1 MKIFVA
7 SSLTFINLLFSL
19 RTTAQQVLILNHV
32 TRKPI
37 ELVTLTSEKPKAFV
51 ITNAKGQ
58 TDISVFEGAEKIEIR
73 MLGYKTELKSYTEL
87 KATDFLVLLNP
98 LNISLDEM
106 VFSATRWNQSSA
118 EIPSKIT
125 SISPKEVKLQNPQT
139 AADLLNVSG
148 KVFIQKSQQGG
159 GSPMI
164 RGFST
169 NRLLYTVDGV
179 RMNTAIFRSGNIQ
192 NVISLDPFA
201 TEHTEIFFGPGS
213 VIYGSDAIGGIM
225 SFQTLTPIFKDS
237 SNHFISGNAN
247 SRYSSANNEKTGHV
261 DINLG
266 WQKWATVS
274 SFSFNDYGNLTMGS
288 FGPKEYLR
296 PFYVKRIGGKDEIIT
311 NSDQQVQNPTG
322 YTQFNIMQKLR
333 YKPSKKWDLH
343 YGFHYSETSE
353 YSRYDR
359 HIRYK
364 NGLPRYGEWSYGP
377 QKWMMN
383 NLSISYTDSSIFFDE
398 MNIRLAQQYFEESR
412 MSRDINKSNREVRIE
427 KVDAYSSNIDFTKTL
442 HQKNKLFYGMEVIWN
457 KVTSLGIDENIITGE
472 SKNGA
477 ARYPQSDWSSYAVYV
492 SNQHHFSEKLL
503 LQSGI
508 RYNQF
513 MLNSTFDT
521 TFYPFPFTT
530 AKVNN
535 GAVTGSI
542 GTVYRPTEKWV
553 LSTNFASAF
562 RSPNVDDIGKVFDS
576 SPGFVVVPNPSLKA
590 EYAYNADVN
599 ITKIFAD
606 VVKVDFSA
614 YYTIL
619 KDAMVK
625 RDYTLNGLDSI
636 VYDGS
641 MSKVQALQNAAVAK
655 VYGIQ
660 SGIEIKL
667 VKGFSISS
675 DFNYQIGEEE
685 TDDGTISPSR
695 HAPPWFG
702 NSKITYKSEKTTLQ
716 FYVIYSGEKK
726 FEDLPLEEQ
735 QKPEIYAIDKNGK
748 PWSPNW
754 HTINLKSSY
763 QFSSYLSVSAGIENI
778 TDIRYR
784 TYSSGIVAP
793 GRNFVIGLN
802 LKF

>member
-7 SSLTFINLLFSL
+7 SFFITINLLFSL
-19 RTTAQQVLILNHV
+19 RTTAQVALVLDDA
-32 TRKPI
+32 TQKPI
-37 ELVTLTSEKPKAFV
+37 ELVTLTSENPKAQV
-51 ITNAKGQ
+51 ITNSKGQ
-58 TDISVFEGAEKIEIR
+58 ADISLFVNSKKIEVR
-73 MLGYKTELKSYTEL
+73 RLGYKTEHKSYEEIKAADFIL
-87 KATDFLVLLNP
+87 KLTH
-98 LNISLDEM
+98 LNIPLDEM
-106 VFSATRWNQSSA
+106 VISASRWNQQSS
-118 EIPSKIT
+118 EIPAKIST
-125 SISPKEVKLQNPQT
+125 ISPKEVKLQNPQT
-139 AADLLNVSG
+139 AADLLTISG

-159 GSPMI
+159 GSPLI

-201 TEHTEIFFGPGS
+201 TEHTEVFFGPGS
-213 VIYGSDAIGGIM
+213 VIYGSDAIGGVM
-225 SFQTLTPIFKDS
+225 SFQTLTPILRDS
-237 SNHFISGNAN
+237 TNRFISGNAAT
-247 SRYSSANNEKTGHV
+247 RFSSANNEKTGHV
-261 DINLG
+261 DVNLG
-266 WQKWATVS
+266 LERWASVS
-274 SFSFNDYGNLTMGS
+274 SFSFNDYEDLKMGS
-288 FGPKEYLR
+288 FGPQEYLR
-296 PFYVKRIGGKDEIIT
+296 PFYVERINNKDVILR
-311 NSDQQVQNPTG
+311 NSDQQVQNSTG

-333 YKPSKKWDLH
+333 YKPNQKWDLN

-364 NGLPRYGEWSYGP
+364 NGQPRYGEWSYGP

-383 NLSISYTDSSIFFDE
+383 NLSISLTDSMLFFDE
-398 MNIRLAQQYFEESR
+398 MNVKIAQQYFEESR
-412 MSRDINKSNREVRIE
+412 LSRDINKPNREVRIE
-427 KVDAYSSNIDFTKTL
+427 KVHAYSTNIDFTKSL
-442 HQKNKLFYGMEVIWN
+442 HEKNKLIYGVEVIWN
-457 KVTSLGIDENIITGE
+457 NVTSLGIDENIITGE

-477 ARYPQSDWSSYAVYV
+477 ARYPKSDWSSYAIYL
-492 SNQHHFSEKLL
+492 SNQHKFSEKWLI
-503 LQSGI
+503 QSGI

-513 MLNSTFDT
+513 ILNAAFDT
-521 TFYPFPFTT
+521 TFYPFPFTS

-535 GAVTGSI
+535 GALTGSI
-542 GTVYRPTEKWV
+542 GTVFRPTEKWV

-562 RSPNVDDIGKVFDS
+562 RSPNVDDIGKIFDS

-599 ITKIFAD
+599 IAKVFAD
-606 VVKVDFSA
+606 VVKVDFSV

-619 KDAMVK
+619 KDALVK
-625 RDYTLNGLDSI
+625 RDYTLNGSDSI
-636 VYDGS
+636 MYDGS
-641 MSKVQALQNAAVAK
+641 MSKIQALQNAAVAK

-667 VKGFSISS
+667 AKGFSISS
-675 DFNYQIGEEE
+675 DFNYQVGEEE

-702 NSKITYKSEKTTLQ
+702 NTKLTYKSNKTTLQ
-716 FYVIYSGEKK
+716 VYVIYSGERK
-726 FEDLPLEEQ
+726 FEDLPIEEQ
-735 QKPEIYAIDKNGK
+735 QKPEIYAVDKNK
-748 PWSPNW
+748 NPWSPGW
-754 HTINLKSSY
+754 HTVNFKSMH
-763 QFSSYLSVSAGIENI
+763 QFSSYLSASVGIENI
-778 TDIRYR
+778 TDIRYK

>member
-7 SSLTFINLLFSL
+7 SFLIFINLLFSL
-19 RTTAQQVLILNHV
+19 RTTAQQVLVLNHV

-37 ELVTLTSEKPKAFV
+37 ELVTLTSENPKAFV

-73 MLGYKTELKSYTEL
+73 MLGYKTELKSYAEL
-87 KATDFLVLLNP
+87 KTTDFLVLLNP

-169 NRLLYTVDGV
+169 NRLLYTIDGV

-237 SNHFISGNAN
+237 TNHFISGNAN
-247 SRYSSANNEKTGHV
+247 SRYSSANKEKTGHL

-266 WQKWATVS
+266 WEKWATVS

-333 YKPSKKWDLH
+333 YKPSKKWDFQ

-364 NGLPRYGEWSYGP
+364 NGLPRYGEWSYGSK
-377 QKWMMN
+377 KWMMN
-383 NLSISYTDSSIFFDE
+383 NLSISYTDSSILFDE

-412 MSRDINKSNREVRIE
+412 MSRDINKPNREVRIE
-427 KVDAYSSNIDFTKTL
+427 KVDAYSSNLDFTKLL
-442 HQKNKLFYGMEVIWN
+442 HEKNNLFYGMEVIWN
-457 KVTSLGIDENIITGE
+457 KVTSLGIDENINTGE

-477 ARYPQSDWSSYAVYV
+477 SRYPQSDWSSYAVYV

-606 VVKVDFSA
+606 VVKVDLSA
-614 YYTIL
+614 FYTIL

-641 MSKVQALQNAAVAK
+641 MSKVQAIQNAAVAK

-660 SGIEIKL
+660 SGIEIKIA
-667 VKGFSISS
+667 KRFSISS

-702 NSKITYKSEKTTLQ
+702 NTKLTYFSKKLTVQ
-716 FYVIYSGEKK
+716 VYVIYNGEKK
-726 FEDLPLEEQ
+726 FEDLPEEE
-735 QKPEIYAIDKNGK
+735 KIKTEIYAIDKNGK
-748 PWSPNW
+748 PWSPSW
-754 HTINLKSSY
+754 YTINFKSMY
-763 QFSSYLSVSAGIENI
+763 QFSSYLSASAGIENI

-802 LKF
+802 LLF

>member
-7 SSLTFINLLFSL
+7 SFLTFTNLLFSL
-19 RTTAQQVLILNHV
+19 RTTAQQVLVLNHV

-37 ELVTLTSEKPKAFV
+37 ELVTLTSENPKAFV

-73 MLGYKTELKSYTEL
+73 MLGYKTELKSYAEL
-87 KATDFLVLLNP
+87 KTTDFLVLLNP

-169 NRLLYTVDGV
+169 NRLLYTIDGV

-213 VIYGSDAIGGIM
+213 VIYGSDAIGGVM

-237 SNHFISGNAN
+237 TNHFISGNAN
-247 SRYSSANNEKTGHV
+247 SRYSSANNEKTGHL
-261 DINLG
+261 DLNLG
-266 WQKWATVS
+266 WEKVAFITSW
-274 SFSFNDYGNLTMGS
+274 SFNDYDDLVMGS

-296 PFYVKRIGGKDEIIT
+296 PFYVERIGNKDEISI
-311 NSDQQVQNPTG
+311 NSNQQLQNPSG
-322 YTQFNIMQKLR
+322 YQQLNTMQKLR
-333 YKPSKKWDLH
+333 YKPNGNWDIQ

-364 NGLPRYGEWSYGP
+364 NGQPRYGEWSYGP

-383 NLSISYTDSSIFFDE
+383 NLGISYTDSNLFFDE
-398 MNIRLAQQYFEESR
+398 MNIKLAQQYFEESR
-412 MSRDINKSNREVRIE
+412 LSRDFNKSNREVRIE
-427 KVDAYSSNIDFTKTL
+427 KVDAYSTNLDFTKTL
-442 HQKNKLFYGMEVIWN
+442 HKKNKLFYGMEVIWN
-457 KVTSLGIDENIITGE
+457 KVTSLGIDENINTGE

-477 ARYPQSDWSSYAVYV
+477 TRYPKSDWSSYAVYL
-492 SNQHHFSEKLL
+492 SNQHKFSEKWL
-503 LQSGI
+503 LQSGV

-513 MLNSTFDT
+513 ILNAEFDT
-521 TFYPFPFTT
+521 TFYPFPFTS
-530 AKVNN
+530 ANVNN
-535 GAVTGSI
+535 GALTGSI
-542 GTVYRPTEKWV
+542 GTVFRPTEKWV

-562 RSPNVDDIGKVFDS
+562 RSPNVDDMGKVFDS

-660 SGIEIKL
+660 SGIEIKF

-685 TDDGTISPSR
+685 TDDGTISSSR

-702 NSKITYKSEKTTLQ
+702 NTKLTYFSKKLTVQ
-716 FYVIYSGEKK
+716 VYVIYSGEKK
-726 FEDLPLEEQ
+726 FEDLPEEE
-735 QKPEIYAIDKNGK
+735 KIKTEIYAIDKNGK
-748 PWSPNW
+748 PWSPSW

-763 QFSSYLSVSAGIENI
+763 QFSSYLSASAGIENI

-793 GRNFVIGLN
+793 GRNFVVSLN
-802 LKF
+802 VKF

>member
-7 SSLTFINLLFSL
+7 SFLTFINLLFSL

-37 ELVTLTSEKPKAFV
+37 ELATLTSENPKAFV

-58 TDISVFEGAEKIEIR
+58 VDISVLERAEKIEIR
-73 MLGYKTELKSYTEL
+73 MLGYKTELTSYEKLRSTN
-87 KATDFLVLLNP
+87 FLILLTQ

-106 VFSATRWNQSSA
+106 VFSATRWNQKSS
-118 EIPSKIT
+118 EIPAKIST
-125 SISPKEVKLQNPQT
+125 ISPKEVKLQNPQT
-139 AADLLNVSG
+139 AADLLNISG

-201 TEHTEIFFGPGS
+201 IEHTEVFFGPGS
-213 VIYGSDAIGGIM
+213 VIYGSDAIGGVM
-225 SFQTLTPIFKDS
+225 SFQTLTPILRDS
-237 SNHFISGNAN
+237 TNHFISGNAN

-266 WQKWATVS
+266 WKKWATVS
-274 SFSFNDYGNLTMGS
+274 SYSFNDYGNLTMGS
-288 FGPKEYLR
+288 FGSKEYLR
-296 PFYVKRIGGKDEIIT
+296 PFYVERIGDKDEIVI
-311 NSDQQVQNPTG
+311 NSDQQVQTPTG

-333 YKPSKKWDLH
+333 YKPNKKWDFE

-364 NGLPRYGEWSYGP
+364 NGLPLYGEWSYGP

-383 NLSISYTDSSIFFDE
+383 NLSISYTDSSILFDE
-398 MNIRLAQQYFEESR
+398 MNIKIAQQYFEESR

-457 KVTSLGIDENIITGE
+457 TVTSLGIDENIITSE
-472 SKNGA
+472 SKNDA

-492 SNQHHFSEKLL
+492 SNQHKFSEKLL
-503 LQSGI
+503 VQSGI

-513 MLNSTFDT
+513 LLNSAFDT

-530 AKVNN
+530 AKINN

-562 RSPNVDDIGKVFDS
+562 RSPNVDDMGKVFDS
-576 SPGFVVVPNPSLKA
+576 SPGFVIVPNPSLKA

-599 ITKIFAD
+599 IAKIFAD

-625 RDYTLNGLDSI
+625 RDFTLNGSDSI
-636 VYDGS
+636 MYDGS

-702 NSKITYKSEKTTLQ
+702 NTKLTYQSKKTTVQ
-716 FYVIYSGEKK
+716 VYVIYSGEKK
-726 FEDLPLEEQ
+726 FEDLPIEEQ
-735 QKPEIYAIDKNGK
+735 QKPEIYAIDQNGK
-748 PWSPNW
+748 PWSPSW
-754 HTINLKSSY
+754 YTINLKSSY
-763 QFSSYLSVSAGIENI
+763 QFSKFLSASAGIENI
-778 TDIRYR
+778 TDLRYK

-793 GRNFVIGLN
+793 GRNFVVSLN
-802 LKF
+802 VKF

>member
-7 SSLTFINLLFSL
+7 SFLTFINLLFSL

-58 TDISVFEGAEKIEIR
+58 ADISVFEGAEKIEIR
-73 MLGYKTELKSYTEL
+73 RLGYKTELTSYEKL
-87 KATDFLVLLNP
+87 KATDFLVLLTP
-98 LNISLDEM
+98 LNIPLDVM
-106 VFSATRWNQSSA
+106 VFSATRWNQKSS
-118 EIPSKIT
+118 EIPAKIST
-125 SISPKEVKLQNPQT
+125 ISPKEVKLQNPQT
-139 AADLLNVSG
+139 AADLLNISG

-201 TEHTEIFFGPGS
+201 IEHTEVFFGPGS
-213 VIYGSDAIGGIM
+213 VIYGSDAIGGVM
-225 SFQTLTPIFKDS
+225 SFQTLTPTLKDS
-237 SNHFISGNAN
+237 TTPFISGNAAT
-247 SRYSSANNEKTGHV
+247 RYSSANNEKTGHL
-261 DINLG
+261 DLNLG
-266 WQKWATVS
+266 WKKVAFITSW
-274 SFSFNDYGNLTMGS
+274 SFNDYGDLLMGS
-288 FGPKEYLR
+288 FGPREYLR
-296 PFYVKRIGGKDEIIT
+296 PFYVERIDNKDVIVP
-311 NSDQQVQNPTG
+311 NNDQQVQNPSG

-333 YKPSKKWDLH
+333 YKPNKKWNFE

-383 NLSISYTDSSIFFDE
+383 NLSISYTDSSILFDE

-457 KVTSLGIDENIITGE
+457 KVTSLGIDENISTGE

-477 ARYPQSDWSSYAVYV
+477 TRYPQSDWSSYAVYV

-503 LQSGI
+503 VQSGI

-513 MLNSTFDT
+513 LLNAAFDT

-530 AKVNN
+530 AKINN

-542 GTVYRPTEKWV
+542 GVVYRPTEKWV

-562 RSPNVDDIGKVFDS
+562 RSPNVDDMGKVFDS
-576 SPGFVVVPNPSLKA
+576 SLGFVIVPNPSLKA

-599 ITKIFAD
+599 IAKIFAD

-625 RDYTLNGLDSI
+625 RDYTLNGSDSI
-636 VYDGS
+636 MYDGS

-667 VKGFSISS
+667 PKGFSISS

-702 NSKITYKSEKTTLQ
+702 NTKLTYQSKKTTVQ
-716 FYVIYSGEKK
+716 VYVIYSGEKK
-726 FEDLPLEEQ
+726 FEDLPIEEQ
-735 QKPEIYAIDKNGK
+735 QKPEIYAIDQNGK
-748 PWSPNW
+748 PWSPSW
-754 HTINLKSSY
+754 YTINLKSSY
-763 QFSSYLSVSAGIENI
+763 QFSKFLSASAGIENI
-778 TDIRYR
+778 TDLRYK

-793 GRNFVIGLN
+793 GRNFVVSLN
-802 LKF
+802 VKF

>member
-7 SSLTFINLLFSL
+7 SFLIFINLLFSL
-19 RTTAQQVLILNHV
+19 RTTAQQVLVLNHV

-37 ELVTLTSEKPKAFV
+37 ELVTLTSENPKAFV

-73 MLGYKTELKSYTEL
+73 MLGYKTELKSYAEL
-87 KATDFLVLLNP
+87 KTTDFLVLLNP

-169 NRLLYTVDGV
+169 NRLLYTIDGV

-237 SNHFISGNAN
+237 TNHFISGNAN
-247 SRYSSANNEKTGHV
+247 SRYSSANKEKTGHL

-266 WQKWATVS
+266 WEKWATVS

-333 YKPSKKWDLH
+333 YKPSKKWDFQ

-364 NGLPRYGEWSYGP
+364 NGLPRYGEWSYGS

-383 NLSISYTDSSIFFDE
+383 NLSISYTDSSILFDE
-398 MNIRLAQQYFEESR
+398 MNIQLAQQYFEESR
-412 MSRDINKSNREVRIE
+412 MSRDINTPNREVRIE
-427 KVDAYSSNIDFTKTL
+427 KVDAYSSNLDFTKLL
-442 HQKNKLFYGMEVIWN
+442 HEKNKLFYGMEVIWN
-457 KVTSLGIDENIITGE
+457 KVTSLGIDENINTGE

-477 ARYPQSDWSSYAVYV
+477 SRYPQSDWSSYAVYV

-606 VVKVDFSA
+606 VVKVDLSA
-614 YYTIL
+614 FYTIL

-641 MSKVQALQNAAVAK
+641 MSKVQAIQNAAVAK

-660 SGIEIKL
+660 SGIEIKIA
-667 VKGFSISS
+667 KRFSISS

-685 TDDGTISPSR
+685 TEDGTISPSR

-702 NSKITYKSEKTTLQ
+702 NTKLTYFSKKLTVQ
-716 FYVIYSGEKK
+716 VYVIYNGEKK
-726 FEDLPLEEQ
+726 FEDLPEEE
-735 QKPEIYAIDKNGK
+735 KIKTEIYAIDKNGK
-748 PWSPNW
+748 PWSPSW
-754 HTINLKSSY
+754 YTINLKSSY
-763 QFSSYLSVSAGIENI
+763 QFSKFLSASAGIENI
-778 TDIRYR
+778 TDLRYK

-793 GRNFVIGLN
+793 ERNFVVSLN
-802 LKF
+802 IKF